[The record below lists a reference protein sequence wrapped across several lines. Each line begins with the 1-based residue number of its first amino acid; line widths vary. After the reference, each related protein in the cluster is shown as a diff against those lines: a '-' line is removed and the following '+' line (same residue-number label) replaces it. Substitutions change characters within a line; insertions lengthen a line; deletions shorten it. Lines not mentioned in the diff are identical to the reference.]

1 MRLRQAKKILR
12 NATHGQM
19 GSYGMRQFRVAVR
32 RVMKQINCRA
42 IGIYRVEVNG
52 LGAGEVPT
60 TTIWWVP

>member
-1 MRLRQAKKILR
+1 
-12 NATHGQM
+12 M